1 MLWDVQNLGK
11 PVTRQSIGSS
21 TGSPMLFFDDDSKML
36 FVAMKS
42 ESAILFYELTEKSP
56 YLAQGGHVYRGS
68 TQHKGMCMVPKRA
81 VDVMSC
87 QIVRLLQLTQSAV
100 VPIGY
105 HVQRKV

>member
-1 MLWDVQNLGK
+1 MYDPQ
-11 PVTRQSIGSS
+11 
-21 TGSPMLFFDDDSKML
+21 
-36 FVAMKS
+36 S

-56 YLAQGGHVYRGS
+56 YLVQGGHVYRGS

-105 HVQRKV
+105 HVQRKVRKGDTIAPSLVPRPT